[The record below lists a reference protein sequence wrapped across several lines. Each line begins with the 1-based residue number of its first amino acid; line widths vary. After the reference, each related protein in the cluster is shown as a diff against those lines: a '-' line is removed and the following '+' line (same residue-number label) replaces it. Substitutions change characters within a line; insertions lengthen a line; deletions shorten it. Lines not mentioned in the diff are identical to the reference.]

1 MRSIAIFLFCLLFSG
16 GYAQSLKEGLLVYYP
31 FNWNTFDY
39 SGNDFHGITNA
50 TLTEDRFGN
59 SYSAL
64 HFNGIDQYLDF
75 PPVKSKLKP
84 SLPVSFAFW
93 IKFEDIS
100 PFVTLILTTDYAQ
113 DKHTGAWVSTSWDG
127 ALSCGYGDGTGN
139 GPYSRRSLDCNTILS
154 SETWYY
160 VIAIIQGAGDISVY
174 LDCAMEEGT
183 YGGTGGEMV
192 YTDCQGSLG
201 RKDSGVGFPPIYF
214 KGTMDEFKYWNRA
227 LTIEEIDSL
236 CNMVRTEEIP
246 AGNDISIYP
255 NPTNDFI
262 NIKNLPDEVAAIE
275 LLDSYGKVIQ
285 SFPAV
290 EKIPVSLLSPGVYF
304 LRFLSDQNLM
314 VARKKF
320 VKE

>member
-1 MRSIAIFLFCLLFSG
+1 MRTISIFLFCLLFSG
-16 GYAQSLKEGLLVYYP
+16 GYSQSLKEGLLVYYP

-50 TLTEDRFGN
+50 TLTEDRDGN
-59 SYSAL
+59 PYSAL

-75 PPVKSKLKP
+75 PPVKPELKP
-84 SLPVSFAFW
+84 PLPVSFAFW
-93 IKFEDIS
+93 IRFEDVA

-127 ALSCGYGDGTGN
+127 TLSCGYGDGTGN

-160 VIAIIQGAGDISVY
+160 VIAVIRGAGDINVY
-174 LDCAMEEGT
+174 LDCVEEEGI
-183 YGGTGGEMV
+183 YGGSGGEMV

-214 KGTMDEFKYWNRA
+214 KGAMDEFRYWNRA
-227 LTIEEIDSL
+227 LTIEEIDTL
-236 CNMVRTEEIP
+236 CNMVRTQEIP
-246 AGNDISIYP
+246 AGNDISVYP
-255 NPTNDFI
+255 NPTNNFI
-262 NIKNLPDEVAAIE
+262 NIKNLPGNVDKIE
-275 LLDSYGKVIQ
+275 LFDSYGKVIQ
-285 SFPAV
+285 LFQAMD
-290 EKIPVSLLSPGVYF
+290 KIPVSNLSPGVYF
-304 LRFLSDQNLM
+304 LRFLSDQKVM